1 MLPQELRDRT
11 AEQARRVALF
21 ARPLLDAVHTRDPA
35 LQLTRA
41 ASSAAAN
48 YRAATRARSHAE
60 FTAKI
65 GLALEEADEAVFW
78 LAHLRGIGVT
88 ADTLEELY
96 QEAMELVAI
105 LGASRRTSLR
115 NEARYRPTRP
125 PIGRR

>member
-1 MLPQELRDRT
+1 M
-11 AEQARRVALF
+11 ALF
-21 ARPLLDAVHTRDPA
+21 ARPLLDTIHTRDPA

-41 ASSAAAN
+41 ASSTAAN

-65 GLALEEADEAVFW
+65 GLALEEADEAAFW

-88 ADTLEELY
+88 TAPLEELY
-96 QEAMELVAI
+96 EEAMELVAI

>member
-1 MLPQELRDRT
+1 M
-11 AEQARRVALF
+11 ALF
-21 ARPLLDAVHTRDPA
+21 ARPLLDVAHTRDSA
-35 LQLTRA
+35 LQLMRA

-65 GLALEEADEAVFW
+65 GIALEEADEAVFW
-78 LAHLRGIGVT
+78 LAHLQGIGVT
-88 ADTLEELY
+88 TDTLEELH

-115 NEARYRPTRP
+115 NEARHRATPRPG
-125 PIGRR
+125 GRR